1 MYIPKELKERFSHS
15 NFSREE
21 WEGMRP
27 LANDRRSIVIKDSR
41 V

>member
-21 WEGMRP
+21 WEG
-27 LANDRRSIVIKDSR
+27 NDRRSIVIKDSR